1 MNARVTGAFLVWI
14 QLTKKIPGRRRTR
27 KRLVATACRLK
38 DVYNRTGESGGI
50 FYGKEM
56 QAWAQFFQG
65 LSGGCI
71 D

>member
-1 MNARVTGAFLVWI
+1 MSARVTGAFWVWI

-27 KRLVATACRLK
+27 KRLVATARRLK
-38 DVYNRTGESGGI
+38 DVYNRTGESGAI
-50 FYGKEM
+50 FYGEEM

-65 LSGGCI
+65 LSGGGI